1 MGNEFSHRNLK
12 EVQTLDWVQIG
23 FICFLGAMSPG
34 PSLAFMVSVA
44 VTRARYH
51 GVVAGIGHGIGIS
64 LWAFITAL
72 GIAQILMTVSVLM
85 SIFQLAGI
93 FLLIYIGVQTLRH
106 KYEFGLHV
114 ETDSD
119 IQSRIFLKS
128 GVEGFLLAL
137 FNPKIAVFFIA
148 IFSQFVRSDT
158 TFLDTFLI
166 GVLAGL
172 IDAAWYSTVAVLL
185 TRRSLVSRFQA
196 RESLVRGGSGALLIG
211 IAFIL
216 GLKAFLDLT

>member
-1 MGNEFSHRNLK
+1 M
-12 EVQTLDWVQIG
+12 QTLDWVQIG

-72 GIAQILMTVSVLM
+72 GIAQILMTVSALM
-85 SIFQLAGI
+85 SIFQLVGI
-93 FLLIYIGVQTLRH
+93 FLLIYIGIQTLRH
-106 KYEFGLHV
+106 KYEVGLHV
-114 ETDSD
+114 ETNSD
-119 IQSRIFLKS
+119 IRSRIFLKS

-148 IFSQFVRSDT
+148 IFSQFVRPET
-158 TFLDTFLI
+158 TFVDTILI

-172 IDAAWYSTVAVLL
+172 IDAAWYSGIAMLV
-185 TRRSLVSRFQA
+185 TRKSFTSIFRA
-196 RESLVRGGSGALLIG
+196 RENLVRVFSGVLLIG
-211 IAFIL
+211 IAITL
-216 GLKAFLDLT
+216 GVKAMIDLI

>member
-1 MGNEFSHRNLK
+1 M
-12 EVQTLDWVQIG
+12 QTLDWVQIG

-44 VTRARYH
+44 VTRAKHH

-72 GIAQILMTVSVLM
+72 GITQILMSVSALM
-85 SIFQLAGI
+85 SIFQLGGI

-114 ETDSD
+114 EANSN
-119 IQSRIFLKS
+119 IRSMILLKS

-148 IFSQFVRSDT
+148 IFSQFVKPDT
-158 TFLDTFLI
+158 TFIDTILI

-172 IDAAWYSTVAVLL
+172 IDAAWYSSVAVLL
-185 TRRSLVSRFQA
+185 TRRSLVSKFQA
-196 RESLVRGGSGALLIG
+196 QESLVRGCSGALLIG

-216 GLKAFLDLT
+216 GVKAILDLT

>member
-1 MGNEFSHRNLK
+1 M
-12 EVQTLDWVQIG
+12 QTLDWVQIG

-72 GIAQILMTVSVLM
+72 GIAQILMTVSALM
-85 SIFQLAGI
+85 SIFQLVGI
-93 FLLIYIGVQTLRH
+93 FLLIYIGIQTLRH

-114 ETDSD
+114 ETNSN
-119 IQSRIFLKS
+119 IRSMIFLKS

-148 IFSQFVRSDT
+148 IFSQFVRPDT
-158 TFLDTFLI
+158 TFFETIFI
-166 GVLAGL
+166 GALAGL
-172 IDAAWYSTVAVLL
+172 IDSVWYSSISMLV
-185 TRRSLVSRFQA
+185 TRKSFTSIFRA
-196 RESLVRGGSGALLIG
+196 RENLVRVCSGVLLIG
-211 IAFIL
+211 IATTL
-216 GLKAFLDLT
+216 GVKAMIDLT